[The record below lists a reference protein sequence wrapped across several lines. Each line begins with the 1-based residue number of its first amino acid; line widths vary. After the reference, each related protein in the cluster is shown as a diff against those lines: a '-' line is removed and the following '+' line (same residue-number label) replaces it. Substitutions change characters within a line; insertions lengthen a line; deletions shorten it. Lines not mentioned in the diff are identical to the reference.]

1 MSGQALMSPSVV
13 LPVTEPS
20 GIGKARRTAVDL
32 AVQAGFTDTDA
43 GAVAITV
50 TELATNLVKHAR
62 DGRIVVRARRG
73 EITSIEILSLDRG
86 PGIADVGRCLR
97 DGYST
102 AGSPGTGLGAVMR
115 AAATFDVESVVGL
128 GTAIL
133 AVVRRSDRASRTTAA
148 DPPRFD
154 VGAIAVPHA
163 GESVSGDAWAVEEDA
178 RCASFLVADGL
189 GHGLLAADAAGSA
202 VDAFNKSRGM
212 TPGARLE
219 ALHAALRPT
228 RGAAVG
234 VAQID
239 TRRQVVTFAGIG
251 NIAAAIVTDGR
262 QRQMVSHPG
271 IMGHDMRRVAEFTY
285 PWTHDSL
292 LVMTS
297 DGLTTHWHY
306 DRYPGLVRRHPSLVA
321 GMLWRDFARG
331 RDDATV
337 LVARERASAMP

>member
-1 MSGQALMSPSVV
+1 MSPSVV

-20 GIGKARRTAVDL
+20 GISKARRTAVDL
-32 AVQAGFTDTDA
+32 AGQAGFTDRDA

-62 DGRIVVRARRG
+62 DGRIVVRARRD

-102 AGSPGTGLGAVMR
+102 AGSPGTGLGAVTR
-115 AAATFDVESVVGL
+115 AAATFDIESVVGL

-133 AVVRRSDRASRTTAA
+133 AVVSRSDRASRTTA
-148 DPPRFD
+148 DPARFD

-163 GESVSGDAWAVEEDA
+163 GEPVSGDAWAVEEEA

-234 VAQID
+234 IAQVD

-262 QRQMVSHPG
+262 QRQMVSHAG
-271 IMGHDMRRVAEFTY
+271 IMGHDVRRVAEFTY
-285 PWTHDSL
+285 PWRDDSL
-292 LVMTS
+292 LVIAS
-297 DGLTTHWHY
+297 DGLATHWHF
-306 DRYPGLVRRHPSLVA
+306 DRYPALVRRHPSLVA
-321 GMLWRDFARG
+321 GTLWRDFARG

-337 LVARERASAMP
+337 LVARERARAAP